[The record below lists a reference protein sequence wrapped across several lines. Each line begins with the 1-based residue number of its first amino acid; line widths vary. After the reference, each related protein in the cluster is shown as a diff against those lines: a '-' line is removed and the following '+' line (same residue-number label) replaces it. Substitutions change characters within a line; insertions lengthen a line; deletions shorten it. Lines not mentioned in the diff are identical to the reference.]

1 MIAPATYISTSEQLR
16 SLAKALA
23 KEPLLA
29 LDTESNS
36 LYAYREQVCLVQ
48 ISTRSADYIVD
59 PLSIDDMSPL
69 ASLMVNPAIEK
80 VFHAAE
86 YDLMTMKRDFGY
98 TVVNLFDTMVAARIC
113 GYKNIGLGNLL
124 DGLLGIKLDKSHQRD
139 DWGQRPLPK
148 DSLVYAQMDTHYL
161 PALRDLLS
169 EKLTQV
175 NRWREAHETF
185 EDLADVQP
193 SISRFDPEGYWRI
206 ALPNQLTRRQIAI
219 LRELYLMRER
229 MAEGR
234 NLPPFKIMSDKLLM
248 ALATAA
254 PRHRRD
260 LDGVEGLTPANIR
273 RYGDDVLAAVAR
285 GIDSKLPQPPPPEP
299 PADPSIVERY
309 TALREWRKNRATER
323 GVESDVIISKDTLW
337 TLAEKLP
344 RSLDEMRDI
353 RGLGPWRLET
363 YGGELLDI
371 LKRYK

>member
-1 MIAPATYISTSEQLR
+1 MIAPAHYISTPQELR
-16 SLAKALA
+16 SLAAALA

-59 PLSIDDMSPL
+59 PLTVGDMSALAPL
-69 ASLMVNPAIEK
+69 MADPAIEK

-98 TVVNLFDTMVAARIC
+98 TFANLFDTMVAARIC
-113 GYKNIGLGNLL
+113 GYKNIGLGSLL
-124 DGLLGIKLDKSHQRD
+124 DGLLGVKLDKSHQRD

-148 DSLVYAQMDTHYL
+148 DSLQYAQMDTHYL
-161 PALRDLLS
+161 PALRDLLGETLGQS
-169 EKLTQV
+169 
-175 NRWREAHETF
+175 NHWPEARETF
-185 EDLADVQP
+185 ADLVEVHPA
-193 SISRFDPEGYWRI
+193 SSRFDPEGYWRI
-206 ALPNQLTRRQIAI
+206 GLPNQLTRRQIAI
-219 LRELYLMRER
+219 LRELYLLREAV
-229 MAEGR
+229 AEAR
-234 NLPPFKIMSDKLLM
+234 NLPPFKIMSDKMLM
-248 ALATAA
+248 ALAVAV
-254 PRHRRD
+254 PRTRRE
-260 LDGVEGLTPANIR
+260 LEGLEGMTPANVR

-285 GIDSKLPQPPPPEP
+285 GVASRLPQPPAPEP
-299 PADPSIVERY
+299 PADPNIVERY
-309 TALREWRKNRATER
+309 TALREWRKHRATER

-337 TLAEKLP
+337 ALAEKLP

-353 RGLGPWRLET
+353 RGLGPWRLAT